1 MKLNNQILK
10 LAAEGRCE
18 LSVITRAG
26 ECHWHAVEHMPNDGG
41 YRQGVGRT
49 AKDAVFLCKLGEI
62 VKIKNQNDGGG
73 VKNYGTF

>member
-1 MKLNNQILK
+1 MRLNNQVLK

-18 LSVITRAG
+18 LSVVTKAG
-26 ECHWHAVEHMPNDGG
+26 ECHWHAVEYLPSEGG

-62 VKIKNQNDGGG
+62 VKTK
-73 VKNYGTF
+73 